1 MKLTQIERV
10 KKISK
15 SDFISQYVKKQIPV
29 VIEELTED
37 WPAYHKWKLSLYQR
51 NRRRYYRPFI
61 R

>member
-37 WPAYHKWKLSLYQR
+37 WPAYHKWKLHYIKEIAGDTLY
-51 NRRRYYRPFI
+51 P
-61 R
+61 